1 MRKLTGNKILA
12 LLLIL
17 SFIFAAPVTTEQ
29 AAEKTKTTTLPK
41 ENTMLTEENVRL
53 LSAII
58 FCEAGS
64 EPYAGKVAV
73 GIVIMNRM
81 NSKEFPNSLEKVIYQ
96 KNQFTPARSGALA
109 KALKKYDNGT
119 FNEKNHIDSIQ
130 AAMEVLEGRNSVT
143 VKGKKVN
150 MESYLFFS
158 VSLKGSRLTIGNH
171 KFK

>member
-1 MRKLTGNKILA
+1 MRKSTGTKILA

-17 SFIFAAPVTTEQ
+17 SFIFTAPVTEQ
-29 AAEKTKTTTLPK
+29 AAEKPKPTTLPK

-53 LSAII
+53 LSALI

-96 KNQFTPARSGALA
+96 KGQFSPARSGAL
-109 KALKKYDNGT
+109 KKVLKKYDNGT
-119 FNEKNHIDSIQ
+119 FDEQNHIDSIQ
-130 AAMEVLEGRNSVT
+130 AAIEVLEGRNSVT
-143 VKGKKVN
+143 LKGKKVN
-150 MESYLFFS
+150 MDSYLFFA
-158 VSLKGSRLTIGNH
+158 VNLKGSRLKIGNH